1 MLDKIIKFGGLQT
14 LRKYI
19 TLLMIM
25 TVVGA
30 GLTIFLLFRSNLVVF
45 INNDTDEEITDLT
58 LTYEGIKE
66 EITVPPIKPNEYESI
81 KINPKKQAEESFNG
95 ASLELHYK
103 DDSGKAHSEIVFD
116 HFETGQSGDAE
127 VTITDKDEKGVF
139 TIEIDDEIY

>member
-1 MLDKIIKFGGLQT
+1 MKFGGHQT

-66 EITVPPIKPNEYESI
+66 EITVAPIKPNDYESI
-81 KINPKKQAEESFNG
+81 KINPKKQAEKSFKG

-103 DDSGKAHSEIVFD
+103 DGSGKTHSKTIFD
-116 HFETGQSGDAE
+116 HFETGHSGDAE

-139 TIEIDDEIY
+139 TIDIDEEIY